1 MPIPPQENL
10 HCLES
15 RGPAVWPR
23 KAAGEREPALLD
35 LLIFFKG
42 NPTVVYYEK
51 YSRCYVLVPNFKP
64 NLNTMQA
71 KSNLSEDYFRPLG
84 ARLQL
89 LDCFPN
95 VYSTTFLNE
104 RTELNN
110 TS

>member
-1 MPIPPQENL
+1 MEE
-10 HCLES
+10 C
-15 RGPAVWPR
+15 GPVR
-23 KAAGEREPALLD
+23 LD
-35 LLIFFKG
+35 LLIFFFKE

-51 YSRCYVLVPNFKP
+51 YSRCYMLVPNFKQS
-64 NLNTMQA
+64 LNTTQA
-71 KSNLSEDYFRPLG
+71 KSNQSEECFRPLG

-104 RTELNN
+104 RTELNK